1 MNQNG
6 DVVPTT
12 GSSIGLRRTKN
23 GEWIVT
29 TNGEENEYQ
38 TLGAALDSLRAQRNL
53 ASGASTTLDN
63 TEITKLREENKK
75 LRNCIA
81 WLTMRIFEKD
91 GGDGNGDAERYHR

>member
-6 DVVPTT
+6 DVVPAT
-12 GSSIGLRRTKN
+12 GSSIGLRRTKS

-38 TLGAALDSLRAQRNL
+38 TLGAALDSLRIQRNT
-53 ASGASTTLDN
+53 ANADATALDN
-63 TEITKLREENKK
+63 LEITKLREENQK
-75 LRNCIA
+75 LRNCIV

-91 GGDGNGDAERYHR
+91 GGDGNDDAE

>member
-6 DVVPTT
+6 DVVPAT

-29 TNGEENEYQ
+29 TNGEENEYP

-53 ASGASTTLDN
+53 ASGASITIDN
-63 TEITKLREENKK
+63 EEITKLREENQK
-75 LRNCIA
+75 LRNCIV
-81 WLTMRIFEKD
+81 WLAMRTFEKD
-91 GGDGNGDAERYHR
+91 GGNFNDDAERYHR

>member
-6 DVVPTT
+6 DVVPAA
-12 GSSIGLRRTKN
+12 GSSIGLRRTKS

-38 TLGAALDSLRAQRNL
+38 TLGAALDSLRTQRNI

-63 TEITKLREENKK
+63 AEITKLREENQK
-75 LRNCIA
+75 LRNCIV
-81 WLTMRIFEKD
+81 WLAMMTFEKE
-91 GGDGNGDAERYHR
+91 GAE